1 MFRKIFIL
9 AISLLFAVTFIGCS
23 SSKTSQPE
31 QIDVIELPLH
41 DAYSKLNKEGW
52 SVTTA
57 DDTLY
62 SGYIP
67 GSYENGDTSY
77 TDKAVTRVEFHP
89 SQLVSQD
96 YATVPTCTVYFESDD
111 ETLLIDNY
119 DFDYAFFH
127 SCYKEFSTKLIE
139 QGATEELLS
148 NIITEFNDLL
158 AYDSDKI
165 PSSRQ
170 NKHRQLVQDYATLLG
185 LQINETAPSNSVN
198 WVDAHQYIGKTVS
211 IYGEVKGFLIKARA
225 MENLLI

>member
-1 MFRKIFIL
+1 MLRKIFIL
-9 AISLLFAVTFIGCS
+9 AISLLFAVTFFGCS

-31 QIDVIELPLH
+31 QIDVIGLPLH
-41 DAYSKLNKEGW
+41 NAYSNLNKEGW

-62 SGYIP
+62 GGYIP

-127 SCYKEFSTKLIE
+127 SCYEEFSAELIE

-148 NIITEFNDLL
+148 NLGGRT
-158 AYDSDKI
+158 SM
-165 PSSRQ
+165 
-170 NKHRQLVQDYATLLG
+170 HRQDSKHIRRG
-185 LQINETAPSNSVN
+185 
-198 WVDAHQYIGKTVS
+198 
-211 IYGEVKGFLIKARA
+211 
-225 MENLLI
+225 

>member
-1 MFRKIFIL
+1 MPRKIFIL
-9 AISLLFAVTFIGCS
+9 AISLLFAVAFIGYS

-31 QIDVIELPLH
+31 QIDVIGLPLH
-41 DAYSKLNKEGW
+41 NAYSKLDKEGW

-89 SQLVSQD
+89 SQLVSKDYVSQD

-127 SCYKEFSTKLIE
+127 SCHGEFSTELIE
-139 QGATEELLS
+139 QGATEELLYNLGGRTS
-148 NIITEFNDLL
+148 I
-158 AYDSDKI
+158 
-165 PSSRQ
+165 
-170 NKHRQLVQDYATLLG
+170 HRQDSKHIRRG
-185 LQINETAPSNSVN
+185 
-198 WVDAHQYIGKTVS
+198 
-211 IYGEVKGFLIKARA
+211 
-225 MENLLI
+225 